1 MKHIPIFFAVDNN
14 YAPNLS
20 VVIESI
26 KENSSLDYIYD
37 IYVLNENIST
47 DYINK
52 LLEYNDDNITITF
65 CDVTEKL
72 KEINEKLPT
81 RDYYSNAIFYRLLI
95 PELFLEF
102 DKALYLDADIIVLDD
117 ISKLYNH
124 DVSNFYLG
132 VVKDDV
138 ASSCEEF
145 KTYTKEALGV
155 DSTKYFNSGILVMN
169 LLKFRQDKM
178 LDKFINLL
186 KQIKFYVAP
195 DQDYLNILCL
205 DNVLYLSEDWNK
217 APLKGVVLDD
227 NVKLVHFKLTA
238 KPWHYEN
245 IQAGDLFW
253 KYAKRTKFYDILHN
267 TLINYSEEQIKKDNL
282 VEINLIKFAV
292 EETKRIKKIRNEKQ
306 LY

>member
-1 MKHIPIFFAVDNN
+1 MYLSELLQKPI
-14 YAPNLS
+14 LS
-20 VVIESI
+20 LYEGEI
-26 KENSSLDYIYD
+26 LG
-37 IYVLNENIST
+37 
-47 DYINK
+47 
-52 LLEYNDDNITITF
+52 NITNVYFDKTRKKIKSF
-65 CDVTEKL
+65 EIMNDE
-72 KEINEKLPT
+72 EINYHLYPKFIYTIGKHAITIKNNQHLVLSLNMENESASILPINAKV
-81 RDYYSNAIFYRLLI
+81 YSLQG
-95 PELFLEF
+95 E
-102 DKALYLDADIIVLDD
+102 
-117 ISKLYNH
+117 
-124 DVSNFYLG
+124 YLG

-245 IQAGDLFW
+245 IQASDLFW

-267 TLINYSEEQIKKDNL
+267 TLINYSLEEIEKDNL